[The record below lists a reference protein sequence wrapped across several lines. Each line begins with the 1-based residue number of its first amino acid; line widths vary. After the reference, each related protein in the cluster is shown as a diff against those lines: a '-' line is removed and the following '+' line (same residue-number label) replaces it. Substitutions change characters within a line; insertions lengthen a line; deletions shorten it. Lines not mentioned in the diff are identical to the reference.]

1 MAPAATF
8 EIAVGRF
15 AIRISCSHAR
25 IWEGRVVEGSA
36 MEPILTQRRASG
48 TGIRDER
55 KKETWPMQAPV
66 QVPPPWVYRLY
77 CFEQPS
83 R

>member
-1 MAPAATF
+1 
-8 EIAVGRF
+8 
-15 AIRISCSHAR
+15 
-25 IWEGRVVEGSA
+25 

-66 QVPPPWVYRLY
+66 QVPPPWVYRCIVLNSLAAEMNDLAAF
-77 CFEQPS
+77 CPVSGDQG
-83 R
+83 